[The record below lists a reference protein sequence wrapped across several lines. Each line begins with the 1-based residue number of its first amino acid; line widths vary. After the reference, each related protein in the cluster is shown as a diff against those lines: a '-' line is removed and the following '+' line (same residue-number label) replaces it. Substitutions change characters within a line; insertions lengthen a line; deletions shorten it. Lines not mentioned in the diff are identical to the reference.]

1 MEYRA
6 FERSFTMRRR
16 FRWDKKY
23 LYWGV
28 TAFLVIAAAIL
39 FCMTLLNLP
48 WVRKTI
54 SGVAKILSP
63 FIWGFVI
70 TYLIA
75 PLMKLLERRAFGP
88 LCTRLFRKNQKN
100 DGRRLAR
107 ALSVAFSVLILVAIL
122 VGIIYMMVPSLIDSI
137 RTIIQN
143 WDLYYETVTGY
154 IAQFQVKHPDVY
166 EVVGQTLN
174 KITGDINSWGES
186 LLPKAVEYLTSFL
199 EGTWGVLL
207 GVYNLIIGIIVSIY
221 VLNDLEKFTAAFRRW
236 LYSIFSV
243 ENAER
248 VREAIAFTDRTFMGF
263 ITGKLLDSAIIGLIC
278 YIVCAILRIPYALL
292 VSAIVGITNVI
303 PFFGPFIGAVP
314 SAFIILMA
322 DPAKCLIFII
332 FIIILQQLDG
342 NVIGPKILGSS
353 IGITG
358 FWVLFSIVVGTGLFG
373 FGGMLLGVPVFV
385 VIYTFL
391 NYRVESRLKKNDLPW
406 ETEQYQN
413 LDHIDPVTREAVK
426 KPEGAPKKEKDTE
439 KPEETST

>member
-1 MEYRA
+1 
-6 FERSFTMRRR
+6 MRRH

-23 LYWGV
+23 LYSGV
-28 TAFLVIAAAIL
+28 TLFLAIAASIL
-39 FCMTLLNLP
+39 FYMILQNIP
-48 WVRKTI
+48 WIRGALSNI
-54 SGVAKILSP
+54 GKILAP

-75 PLMKLLERRAFGP
+75 PLMKLLERKLFGP
-88 LCTRLFRKNQKN
+88 LSARIYSRSKKN
-100 DGRRLAR
+100 DGSKLAR
-107 ALSVAFSVLILVAIL
+107 ALSVTFSVLILVAIL
-122 VGIIYMMVPSLIDSI
+122 VGIVYMMVPSLIESI
-137 RTIIQN
+137 RTIIKN

-154 IAQFQVKHPDVY
+154 IAEFQVSHPDIY

-174 KITGDINSWGES
+174 KVTGDINSWGES

-221 VLNDLEKFTAAFRRW
+221 VLFDLEKFTSAFRRW
-236 LYSIFSV
+236 LYSLFSV

-248 VREAIAFTDRTFMGF
+248 IREAISYTDRTFMGF

-278 YIVCAILRIPYALL
+278 YIVCAILRMPYALL
-292 VSAIVGITNVI
+292 VSAIVGITNLI

-314 SAFIILMA
+314 CAFFILMT
-322 DPAKCLIFII
+322 DPVKCLIFIV
-332 FIIILQQLDG
+332 FVIILQQIDG
-342 NVIGPKILGSS
+342 NIIGPKILGSS

-358 FWVLFSIVVGTGLFG
+358 FWVLFAIVMGTGLFG
-373 FGGMLLGVPVFV
+373 FVGMLLGVPVFV

-391 NYRVESRLKKNDLPW
+391 NYRIESRLKKNDLPV
-406 ETEQYQN
+406 EAAEYRD

-426 KPEGAPKKEKDTE
+426 KTAEQPPKPPRKEKQKTQE
-439 KPEETST
+439 PET

>member
-1 MEYRA
+1 
-6 FERSFTMRRR
+6 MRRH

-23 LYWGV
+23 LYSGV
-28 TAFLVIAAAIL
+28 TLFLAIAASIL
-39 FCMTLLNLP
+39 FYMILQNIP
-48 WVRKTI
+48 WIRGALSNI
-54 SGVAKILSP
+54 GKILAP

-75 PLMKLLERRAFGP
+75 PLMKLLERKLFGP
-88 LCTRLFRKNQKN
+88 LSARIYSRSKKN
-100 DGRRLAR
+100 DGSKLAR
-107 ALSVAFSVLILVAIL
+107 ALSVTFSVLILVAIL
-122 VGIIYMMVPSLIDSI
+122 VGIVYMMVPSLIESI
-137 RTIIQN
+137 RTIIKN

-154 IAQFQVKHPDVY
+154 IAEFQVSHPDIY

-174 KITGDINSWGES
+174 KVTGDINSWGES

-221 VLNDLEKFTAAFRRW
+221 VLFDLEKFTSAFRRW
-236 LYSIFSV
+236 LYSPFSV

-248 VREAIAFTDRTFMGF
+248 IREAISYTDRTFMGF

-278 YIVCAILRIPYALL
+278 YIVCAILRMPYALL
-292 VSAIVGITNVI
+292 VSAIVGITNII

-314 SAFIILMA
+314 CAFFILMT
-322 DPAKCLIFII
+322 DPVKCLIFIV
-332 FIIILQQLDG
+332 FVIILQQIDG
-342 NVIGPKILGSS
+342 NIIGPKILGSS

-358 FWVLFSIVVGTGLFG
+358 FWVLFAIVMGTGLFG
-373 FGGMLLGVPVFV
+373 FVGMLLGVPVFV

-391 NYRVESRLKKNDLPW
+391 NYRIESRLKKNDLPV
-406 ETEQYQN
+406 EAAEYRD

-426 KPEGAPKKEKDTE
+426 KTAEQPPKPPRKEKQKTQE
-439 KPEETST
+439 PET

>member
-1 MEYRA
+1 
-6 FERSFTMRRR
+6 MRRH

-23 LYWGV
+23 LYAGV
-28 TAFLVIAAAIL
+28 TLFLAIAASIL
-39 FCMTLLNLP
+39 FYMILQNIP
-48 WVRKTI
+48 WIRGALSTI
-54 SGVAKILSP
+54 GKILSP

-75 PLMKLLERRAFGP
+75 PLMKLLERRVFGP
-88 LCTRLFRKNQKN
+88 LSALLFRKSKTK
-100 DGRRLAR
+100 DGRKLAR
-107 ALSVAFSVLILVAIL
+107 ALSVTFSVLILVAIL
-122 VGIIYMMVPSLIDSI
+122 VGIVYMMVPSLIESI
-137 RTIIQN
+137 RTIIKN
-143 WDLYYETVTGY
+143 WDLYYDTVTGY
-154 IAQFQVKHPDVY
+154 IAEFQVSHPDIY

-174 KITGDINSWGES
+174 KVTGDINSWGES

-221 VLNDLEKFTAAFRRW
+221 VLFDLEKFTSAFRRW
-236 LYSIFSV
+236 LYSVFSV

-248 VREAIAFTDRTFMGF
+248 IREAISFTDRTFMGF

-278 YIVCAILRIPYALL
+278 YIVCAILRMPYALL
-292 VSAIVGITNVI
+292 VSALVGITNII

-322 DPAKCLIFII
+322 DPGKCLIFII

-358 FWVLFSIVVGTGLFG
+358 FWVLFAIVMGTGLFG
-373 FGGMLLGVPVFV
+373 FVGMLLGVPVFV

-391 NYRVESRLKKNDLPW
+391 NYRIESRLKKNDLPV
-406 ETEQYQN
+406 EAAEYQD

-426 KPEGAPKKEKDTE
+426 KVREQPTKEKQKTE
-439 KPEETST
+439 EPKS

>member
-1 MEYRA
+1 
-6 FERSFTMRRR
+6 MRRR

-39 FCMTLLNLP
+39 FCMILLNLP

-122 VGIIYMMVPSLIDSI
+122 VGIISMMVPSRIDSI

-278 YIVCAILRIPYALL
+278 YIVCAILNMPYALL
-292 VSAIVGITNVI
+292 VSVMVGVTNII

-314 SAFIILMA
+314 SVIIILMVSPPKA
-322 DPAKCLIFII
+322 LVFIL
-332 FIIILQQLDG
+332 FVIILQQVDG
-342 NVIGPKILGSS
+342 NFIGPKILGSS
-353 IGITG
+353 VGING
-358 FWVLFSIVVGTGLFG
+358 FWVMFAIVMGAGLFG
-373 FGGMLLGVPVFV
+373 FWGMLLGVPVFV
-385 VIYTFL
+385 VIYTTVNNSIERKL
-391 NYRVESRLKKNDLPW
+391 RRSDLPHT
-406 ETEQYQN
+406 TEEFRSIEY
-413 LDHIDPVTREAVK
+413 IDPVSRQPIRREKA
-426 KPEGAPKKEKDTE
+426 E
-439 KPEETST
+439 

>member
-1 MEYRA
+1 
-6 FERSFTMRRR
+6 MRRH

-23 LYWGV
+23 LYSGV
-28 TAFLVIAAAIL
+28 TLFLAIAASIL
-39 FCMTLLNLP
+39 FYMILQNIP
-48 WVRKTI
+48 WIRGALSNI
-54 SGVAKILSP
+54 GKILAP

-75 PLMKLLERRAFGP
+75 PLMKLLERKLFGP
-88 LCTRLFRKNQKN
+88 LSARIYSRSKKN
-100 DGRRLAR
+100 DGSKLAR
-107 ALSVAFSVLILVAIL
+107 ALSVTFSVLILVAIL
-122 VGIIYMMVPSLIDSI
+122 VGIVYMMVPSLIESI
-137 RTIIQN
+137 RTIIKN

-154 IAQFQVKHPDVY
+154 IAEFQVSHPDIY

-174 KITGDINSWGES
+174 KVTGDINSWGES

-221 VLNDLEKFTAAFRRW
+221 VLFDLEKFTSAFRRW
-236 LYSIFSV
+236 LYSLFSV

-248 VREAIAFTDRTFMGF
+248 IREAISYTDRTFMGF

-278 YIVCAILRIPYALL
+278 YIVCAILRMPYALL
-292 VSAIVGITNVI
+292 VSAIVGITNII

-322 DPAKCLIFII
+322 DPGKCLIFII

-358 FWVLFSIVVGTGLFG
+358 FWVLFAIVMGTGLFG
-373 FGGMLLGVPVFV
+373 FVGMLLGVPVFV

-391 NYRVESRLKKNDLPW
+391 NYRIESRLKKNDLPV
-406 ETEQYQN
+406 EAAEYRD
-413 LDHIDPVTREAVK
+413 LDHIDPVTREPVK
-426 KPEGAPKKEKDTE
+426 KVREQPTKEKQKTE
-439 KPEETST
+439 EPKS

>member
-1 MEYRA
+1 
-6 FERSFTMRRR
+6 MRRH

-23 LYWGV
+23 LYSGV
-28 TAFLVIAAAIL
+28 TLFLAIAASIL
-39 FCMTLLNLP
+39 FYMILQNIP
-48 WVRKTI
+48 WIRGALSNI
-54 SGVAKILSP
+54 GKILAP

-75 PLMKLLERRAFGP
+75 PLMKLLERKLFGP
-88 LCTRLFRKNQKN
+88 LSARIYSRSKKN
-100 DGRRLAR
+100 DGSKLAR
-107 ALSVAFSVLILVAIL
+107 ALSVTFSVLILVAIL
-122 VGIIYMMVPSLIDSI
+122 VGIVYMMVPSLIESI
-137 RTIIQN
+137 RTIIKN

-154 IAQFQVKHPDVY
+154 IAEFQVSHPDIY

-174 KITGDINSWGES
+174 KVTGDINSWGES

-221 VLNDLEKFTAAFRRW
+221 VLFDLEKFTSAFRRW
-236 LYSIFSV
+236 LYSLFSV

-248 VREAIAFTDRTFMGF
+248 IREAISYTDRTFMGF

-278 YIVCAILRIPYALL
+278 YIVCAILRMPYALL
-292 VSAIVGITNVI
+292 VSAIVGITNII

-322 DPAKCLIFII
+322 DPGKCLIFII

-358 FWVLFSIVVGTGLFG
+358 FWVLFAIVMGTGLFG
-373 FGGMLLGVPVFV
+373 FVGMLLGVPVFV

-391 NYRVESRLKKNDLPW
+391 NYRIESRLKKNDLPV
-406 ETEQYQN
+406 EAAEYRD

-426 KPEGAPKKEKDTE
+426 KTAEQPSKPPRKEKQKTQE
-439 KPEETST
+439 PET

>member
-1 MEYRA
+1 
-6 FERSFTMRRR
+6 MRRH

-23 LYWGV
+23 LYSGV
-28 TAFLVIAAAIL
+28 TLFLAIAASIL
-39 FCMTLLNLP
+39 FYMILQNIP
-48 WVRKTI
+48 WIRGALSNI
-54 SGVAKILSP
+54 GKILAP

-75 PLMKLLERRAFGP
+75 PLMKLLERKLFGP
-88 LCTRLFRKNQKN
+88 LSARIYSRSKKN
-100 DGRRLAR
+100 DGSKLAR
-107 ALSVAFSVLILVAIL
+107 ALSVTFSVLILVAIL
-122 VGIIYMMVPSLIDSI
+122 VGIVYMMVPSLIESI
-137 RTIIQN
+137 RTIIKN

-154 IAQFQVKHPDVY
+154 IAEFQVSHPDIY

-174 KITGDINSWGES
+174 KVTGDINSWGES

-221 VLNDLEKFTAAFRRW
+221 VLFDLEKFTSAFRRW
-236 LYSIFSV
+236 LYSLFSV

-248 VREAIAFTDRTFMGF
+248 IREAISYTDRTFMGF

-278 YIVCAILRIPYALL
+278 YIVCAILRMPYALL
-292 VSAIVGITNVI
+292 VSAIVGITNII

-322 DPAKCLIFII
+322 DPGKCLIFII

-358 FWVLFSIVVGTGLFG
+358 FWVLFAIVMGTGLFG
-373 FGGMLLGVPVFV
+373 FVGMLLGVPMFV
-385 VIYTFL
+385 LIYTAL
-391 NYRVESRLKKNDLPW
+391 DHLIVKRLKKNDLPW
-406 ETEQYQN
+406 ETAQYEN
-413 LDHIDPVTREAVK
+413 LESIDPVTRTIVK
-426 KPEGAPKKEKDTE
+426 KTE
-439 KPEETST
+439 TEEE

>member
-1 MEYRA
+1 
-6 FERSFTMRRR
+6 MRRH

-39 FCMTLLNLP
+39 FLMTLLNLP
-48 WVRKTI
+48 WVRATL
-54 SGVAKILSP
+54 SGIGKILSP

-75 PLMKLLERRAFGP
+75 PLMKLLERRVFGP
-88 LCTRLFRKNQKN
+88 LSALLFRKSKTK
-100 DGRRLAR
+100 DGRKLAR
-107 ALSVAFSVLILVAIL
+107 ALSVTFSVLILVAIL
-122 VGIIYMMVPSLIDSI
+122 VGIVYMMVPSLIDSI

-143 WDLYYETVTGY
+143 WDLYYQTVTGY

-221 VLNDLEKFTAAFRRW
+221 VLFDLEKFTAAARRW
-236 LYSIFSV
+236 IYSVFSV

-278 YIVCAILRIPYALL
+278 YIVCAILNMPYALL
-292 VSAIVGITNVI
+292 VSVMVGVTNII

-314 SAFIILMA
+314 SAIVILMVS
-322 DPAKCLIFII
+322 PVKCLIFII
-332 FIIILQQLDG
+332 FVIILQQVDG
-342 NVIGPKILGSS
+342 NIIGPKILGSS
-353 IGITG
+353 VGING
-358 FWVLFSIVVGTGLFG
+358 FWVMFSIILGAGLFSFW
-373 FGGMLLGVPVFV
+373 GMLLGVPVFV
-385 VIYTFL
+385 VIYTGITSL
-391 NYRVESRLKKNDLPW
+391 VEKKLKKRSLPV
-406 ETEQYQN
+406 EPAAYSD
-413 LDHIDPVTREAVK
+413 LDHIDPVTRLPVK
-426 KPEGAPKKEKDTE
+426 KTEIDDDGEDILPPKKEADT
-439 KPEETST
+439 

>member
-1 MEYRA
+1 
-6 FERSFTMRRR
+6 MRRH

-23 LYWGV
+23 LYSGV
-28 TAFLVIAAAIL
+28 TLFLAIAASIL
-39 FCMTLLNLP
+39 FYMILQNIP
-48 WVRKTI
+48 WIRGALSNI
-54 SGVAKILSP
+54 GKILAP

-75 PLMKLLERRAFGP
+75 PLMKLLERKLFGP
-88 LCTRLFRKNQKN
+88 LSARIYSRSKKN
-100 DGRRLAR
+100 DGSKLAR
-107 ALSVAFSVLILVAIL
+107 ALSVTFSVLILVAIL
-122 VGIIYMMVPSLIDSI
+122 VGIVYMMVPSLIESI
-137 RTIIQN
+137 RTIIKN

-154 IAQFQVKHPDVY
+154 IAEFQVSHPDIY

-174 KITGDINSWGES
+174 KVTGDINSWGES

-221 VLNDLEKFTAAFRRW
+221 VLFDLEKFTSAFRRW
-236 LYSIFSV
+236 LYSLFSV

-248 VREAIAFTDRTFMGF
+248 IREAISYTDRTFMGF

-278 YIVCAILRIPYALL
+278 YIVCAILRMPYALL
-292 VSAIVGITNVI
+292 VSAIVGITNII

-332 FIIILQQLDG
+332 FVIVLQQIDG

-358 FWVLFSIVVGTGLFG
+358 FWVLFAIVVGAGLFG
-373 FGGMLLGVPVFV
+373 FGGMLLGVPFFV
-385 VIYTFL
+385 VIYTFV
-391 NYRVESRLKKNDLPW
+391 NSRVEARLKKSDLPE
-406 ETEQYQN
+406 ETAAYQD
-413 LDHIDPVTREAVK
+413 LDHIDPVTRQPVK
-426 KPEGAPKKEKDTE
+426 KGR
-439 KPEETST
+439 PEESPAGETPQA

>member
-1 MEYRA
+1 
-6 FERSFTMRRR
+6 MRRH

-39 FCMTLLNLP
+39 FLMTLLNLP
-48 WVRKTI
+48 WVRATL
-54 SGVAKILSP
+54 SGIGKILSP

-75 PLMKLLERRAFGP
+75 PLMKLLERRVFGP
-88 LCTRLFRKNQKN
+88 LSARLFRKSKTK
-100 DGRRLAR
+100 DGRKLAR
-107 ALSVAFSVLILVAIL
+107 ALSVTFSVLILVAIL
-122 VGIIYMMVPSLIDSI
+122 VGIIYMMLPSLIDSI

-143 WDLYYETVTGY
+143 WDLYYQTVTGY

-221 VLNDLEKFTAAFRRW
+221 VLFDLEKFTAAARRW
-236 LYSIFSV
+236 IYSVFSV

-322 DPAKCLIFII
+322 DPGKCLIFII
-332 FIIILQQLDG
+332 FVIVLQQIDG

-391 NYRVESRLKKNDLPW
+391 NYRVKSRLVKNDLPW
-406 ETEQYQN
+406 EVEQYQD
-413 LDHIDPVTREAVK
+413 LDHIDPVTREPVK
-426 KPEGAPKKEKDTE
+426 KPQEEKKENDKE
-439 KPEETST
+439 KPEETQS

>member
-1 MEYRA
+1 
-6 FERSFTMRRR
+6 MRRR

-292 VSAIVGITNVI
+292 VSAIVGITNII

-426 KPEGAPKKEKDTE
+426 KPEEAPKKEKGTE

>member
-1 MEYRA
+1 
-6 FERSFTMRRR
+6 MRRH

-23 LYWGV
+23 LYSGV
-28 TAFLVIAAAIL
+28 TLFLAIAASIL
-39 FCMTLLNLP
+39 FYMILQNIPWIRGTLS
-48 WVRKTI
+48 TI
-54 SGVAKILSP
+54 GKILAP

-75 PLMKLLERRAFGP
+75 PLMKLLERKIFGP
-88 LCTRLFRKNQKN
+88 LSARLYRKSKKS
-100 DGRRLAR
+100 DGSKLAR
-107 ALSVAFSVLILVAIL
+107 ALSVTFSVLILVAIL
-122 VGIIYMMVPSLIDSI
+122 VGIVYMMVPSLIESI
-137 RTIIQN
+137 RTIIKN
-143 WDLYYETVTGY
+143 WDLYYDTVTGY
-154 IAQFQVKHPDVY
+154 IAEFQVSHPDIY

-174 KITGDINSWGES
+174 KVTGDINSWGES

-221 VLNDLEKFTAAFRRW
+221 VLFDLEKFTSAFRRW

-248 VREAIAFTDRTFMGF
+248 IREAISFTDRTFMGF

-278 YIVCAILRIPYALL
+278 YIVCAILRMPYALL
-292 VSAIVGITNVI
+292 VSAIVGITNII

-322 DPAKCLIFII
+322 DPGKCLIFII

-358 FWVLFSIVVGTGLFG
+358 FWVLFAIVMGTGLFG
-373 FGGMLLGVPVFV
+373 FVGMLLGVPVFV

-391 NYRVESRLKKNDLPW
+391 NYRIESRLKKNDLPV
-406 ETEQYQN
+406 EAAEYRD

-426 KPEGAPKKEKDTE
+426 KVREQPTKEKQKTE
-439 KPEETST
+439 EPKS

>member
-1 MEYRA
+1 
-6 FERSFTMRRR
+6 MRRH

-23 LYWGV
+23 LYAGV
-28 TAFLVIAAAIL
+28 TLFLAIAASIL
-39 FCMTLLNLP
+39 FYMILQNIP
-48 WVRKTI
+48 WIRGALSTI
-54 SGVAKILSP
+54 GKILSP

-75 PLMKLLERRAFGP
+75 PLMKLLERKIFGP
-88 LCTRLFRKNQKN
+88 LSARLYRRSKKN
-100 DGRRLAR
+100 DGSKLAR
-107 ALSVAFSVLILVAIL
+107 ALSVTFSVLILVAIL
-122 VGIIYMMVPSLIDSI
+122 VGIIYMMVPSLIESI
-137 RTIIQN
+137 RTIIKN
-143 WDLYYETVTGY
+143 WDLYYDTVTGY
-154 IAQFQVKHPDVY
+154 IAEFQTSHPDIY

-174 KITGDINSWGES
+174 KVTGDINSWGES

-221 VLNDLEKFTAAFRRW
+221 VLFDLEKFTSAFRRW
-236 LYSIFSV
+236 LYSLFSV
-243 ENAER
+243 EKAEQI
-248 VREAIAFTDRTFMGF
+248 REAISFTDRTFMGF

-278 YIVCAILRIPYALL
+278 YIVCAILRMPYALL
-292 VSAIVGITNVI
+292 VSAIVGITNII

-322 DPAKCLIFII
+322 DPGKCLIFII

-358 FWVLFSIVVGTGLFG
+358 FWVLFAIVMGTGLFG
-373 FGGMLLGVPVFV
+373 FVGMLLGVPVFV

-391 NYRVESRLKKNDLPW
+391 NYRIESRLKKNDLPV
-406 ETEQYQN
+406 EAAEYRD

-426 KPEGAPKKEKDTE
+426 KVREQPTKEKQKTE
-439 KPEETST
+439 EPKS

>member
-1 MEYRA
+1 
-6 FERSFTMRRR
+6 MRRH

-23 LYWGV
+23 LYAGV
-28 TAFLVIAAAIL
+28 TLFLAIAASIL
-39 FCMTLLNLP
+39 FYMILQNIP
-48 WVRKTI
+48 WIRGALSTI
-54 SGVAKILSP
+54 GKILSP

-75 PLMKLLERRAFGP
+75 PLMKLLERKIFGP
-88 LCTRLFRKNQKN
+88 LSARLYRRSKKN
-100 DGRRLAR
+100 DGSKLAR
-107 ALSVAFSVLILVAIL
+107 ALSVTFSVLILVAIL
-122 VGIIYMMVPSLIDSI
+122 VGIIYMMVPSLIESI
-137 RTIIQN
+137 RTIIKN
-143 WDLYYETVTGY
+143 WDLYYETVTDY
-154 IAQFQVKHPDVY
+154 IAQFQVKHPDIY

-174 KITGDINSWGES
+174 KVTGDINSWGES

-221 VLNDLEKFTAAFRRW
+221 VLFDLEKFTSAFRRW
-236 LYSIFSV
+236 LYSLFSV
-243 ENAER
+243 EKAEQI
-248 VREAIAFTDRTFMGF
+248 REAISFTDRTFMGF

-278 YIVCAILRIPYALL
+278 YIVCAILRMPYALL
-292 VSAIVGITNVI
+292 VSAIVGITNII

-322 DPAKCLIFII
+322 DPGKCLIFII

-358 FWVLFSIVVGTGLFG
+358 FWVLFAIVMGTGLFG
-373 FGGMLLGVPVFV
+373 FVGMLLGVPVFV

-391 NYRVESRLKKNDLPW
+391 NYRIESRLKKNDLPV
-406 ETEQYQN
+406 EAAEYQD

-426 KPEGAPKKEKDTE
+426 KVKEQPTKEKQKTE
-439 KPEETST
+439 EPKS

>member
-1 MEYRA
+1 
-6 FERSFTMRRR
+6 MRRH

-39 FCMTLLNLP
+39 FYFVLQNFP
-48 WVRKTI
+48 WLRAVLSKI
-54 SGVAKILSP
+54 GKILSP

-75 PLMKLLERRAFGP
+75 PLMKLLERRVFGP
-88 LCTRLFRKNQKN
+88 LSARLFRKSKTK
-100 DGRRLAR
+100 DGHKLAR
-107 ALSVAFSVLILVAIL
+107 ALSVTFSVLILVAIL
-122 VGIIYMMVPSLIDSI
+122 VGSVSMMLPSLIDSI
-137 RTIIQN
+137 GTIIQN
-143 WDLYYETVTGY
+143 WEKYYQTVTGY

-174 KITGDINSWGES
+174 EITGDINSWGES
-186 LLPKAVEYLTSFL
+186 LLPKALEYLTSIL

-221 VLNDLEKFTAAFRRW
+221 VLFDLEKFTAAARRW
-236 LYSIFSV
+236 IYSVFSV

-332 FIIILQQLDG
+332 FVIVLQQIDG

-358 FWVLFSIVVGTGLFG
+358 FWVLFSIVVGAGLFG

-391 NYRVESRLKKNDLPW
+391 NSRVEARLKRNDLPSD
-406 ETEQYQN
+406 TEQYHD
-413 LDHIDPVTREAVK
+413 LDHIDPVTRRPVK
-426 KPEGAPKKEKDTE
+426 KEHAAEEKESAGEEKKPPENEKKENEDA
-439 KPEETST
+439 EE

>member
-1 MEYRA
+1 
-6 FERSFTMRRR
+6 MRRH

-23 LYWGV
+23 LYSGV
-28 TAFLVIAAAIL
+28 TLFLAIAASIL
-39 FCMTLLNLP
+39 FYMILQNIP
-48 WVRKTI
+48 WIRGALSNI
-54 SGVAKILSP
+54 GKILAP

-75 PLMKLLERRAFGP
+75 PLMKLLERKLFGP
-88 LCTRLFRKNQKN
+88 LSARIYSRSKKN
-100 DGRRLAR
+100 DGSKLAR
-107 ALSVAFSVLILVAIL
+107 ALSVTFSVLILVAIL
-122 VGIIYMMVPSLIDSI
+122 VGIVYMMVPSLIESI
-137 RTIIQN
+137 RTIIKN

-154 IAQFQVKHPDVY
+154 IAEFQVSHPDIY

-174 KITGDINSWGES
+174 KVTGDINSWGES

-221 VLNDLEKFTAAFRRW
+221 VLFDLEKFTSAFRRW
-236 LYSIFSV
+236 LYSLFSV

-248 VREAIAFTDRTFMGF
+248 IREAISYTDRTFMGF

-278 YIVCAILRIPYALL
+278 YIVCAILRMPYALL
-292 VSAIVGITNVI
+292 VSAIVGITNII

-332 FIIILQQLDG
+332 FVLVLQQIDG

-358 FWVLFSIVVGTGLFG
+358 FWVLFAIVMGTGLFG
-373 FGGMLLGVPVFV
+373 FVGMLLGVPVFV

-391 NYRVESRLKKNDLPW
+391 NYRIESRLKKNDLPV
-406 ETEQYQN
+406 EAAEYRD

-426 KPEGAPKKEKDTE
+426 KTAEQPPKPPRKEKQKTQE
-439 KPEETST
+439 PET